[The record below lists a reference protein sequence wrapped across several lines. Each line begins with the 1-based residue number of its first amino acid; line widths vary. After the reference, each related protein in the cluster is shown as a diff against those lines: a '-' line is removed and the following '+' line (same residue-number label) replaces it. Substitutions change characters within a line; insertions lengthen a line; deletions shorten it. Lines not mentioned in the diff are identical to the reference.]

1 MASAALRSGLKIT
14 CKSPVFRRC
23 YSKAV
28 LYDHVIDRRISS
40 PAKILSDSD
49 MWDEYNSLKS
59 YCEGFAANHGYK
71 VDPMTVFA
79 NNEVSLDDIEV
90 YGFDYD
96 YTLACYN
103 DALHHLIYKQA
114 LDNLILKKRFPPGIQ
129 DMPYNP
135 DYPIRG
141 LHFDTKKGV
150 LLKVDAFHHI
160 QLGTVRRGL
169 QAVSNEEV
177 IEMYGGTHIPDEMI
191 VDRSMH
197 GYEKGL
203 RQLMDMF
210 ATAEMCLLVNV
221 IEYLRTRGFDY
232 DPEYLFHDIHNA
244 VKEVHQSGSMHTEV
258 ANNVHEYLQ
267 MDTGIPEL
275 LQRLHDAGKQLFL
288 ITNSEFA
295 FVNSGMSHLIGPD
308 WANLFDIIVTQA
320 RKPQFFSDTT
330 RPFRSIYRKTGTPS
344 WAQVTELKKGK
355 IYVEGNVEQFT
366 KLTNWHGSGVLYF
379 GDHVY
384 SDLVEPCLKN
394 GWRTGG
400 IIPELDD
407 EIEICNSLP
416 FKRAVIWLNALQDL
430 IEAHQVHES
439 ADCKAVVN
447 SWIAEKHQLRMTT
460 KSLFNQQFGS
470 VFRTHHNYSY
480 FTSRLCRF
488 ADIYMACVGN
498 LRNYSLTHT
507 FYPRR
512 TALPHEL
519 SYNFTVQ

>member
-1 MASAALRSGLKIT
+1 MTRNLNS
-14 CKSPVFRRC
+14 
-23 YSKAV
+23 
-28 LYDHVIDRRISS
+28 D
-40 PAKILSDSD
+40 AKIGRSLSGITKTITEGDL
-49 MWDEYNSLKS
+49 WEEYNSLKS
-59 YCEGFAANHGYK
+59 YCEGYAVNHTTK
-71 VDPMTVFA
+71 VSPKTVFA
-79 NNEVSLDDIEV
+79 NNEVSLEDIEV

-103 DALHHLIYKQA
+103 DALHHLIYRQA
-114 LDNLILKKRFPPGIQ
+114 LDNLIQNKKFPPDIR

-141 LHFDTKKGV
+141 LHFDTSKGV

-169 QAVSNEEV
+169 QAVSHEEAQ
-177 IEMYGGTHIPDEMI
+177 EMYGGTHIPDELI

-197 GYEKGL
+197 GYDKGL

-210 ATAEMCLLVNV
+210 AIPEMCLLVNV
-221 IEYLRTRGFDY
+221 IEFLRTREFDY
-232 DPEYLFHDIHNA
+232 DPEYLFYDIHNA
-244 VKEVHQSGSMHTEV
+244 VKEVHESGSMHKEV
-258 ANNVHEYLQ
+258 ANNVQEYLHT
-267 MDTGIPEL
+267 DTGIPEL
-275 LQRLHDAGKQLFL
+275 LHRLHDAGKQLFL
-288 ITNSEFA
+288 ITNSEFT
-295 FVNSGMSHLIGPD
+295 FVNSGMSYLIGPD
-308 WANLFDIIVTQA
+308 WTNLFDVIVTQA

-330 RPFRSIYRKTGTPS
+330 RPFRSVYRKTGTPS
-344 WAQVTELKKGK
+344 WARVTQLQKGK
-355 IYVEGNVEQFT
+355 IYLEGNVEQFT
-366 KLTNWHGSGVLYF
+366 QLTNWNGSGVLYF

-430 IEAHQVHES
+430 IELHQVHQRAE
-439 ADCKAVVN
+439 CQTVVS
-447 SWIAEKHQLRMTT
+447 SWIKERNELRITT

-488 ADIYMACVGN
+488 ADIYMSGVGN
-498 LRNYSLTHT
+498 LLNYSLTHT

-519 SYNFTVQ
+519 SYNLTVP

>member
-1 MASAALRSGLKIT
+1 
-14 CKSPVFRRC
+14 
-23 YSKAV
+23 
-28 LYDHVIDRRISS
+28 
-40 PAKILSDSD
+40 
-49 MWDEYNSLKS
+49 
-59 YCEGFAANHGYK
+59 
-71 VDPMTVFA
+71 
-79 NNEVSLDDIEV
+79 
-90 YGFDYD
+90 
-96 YTLACYN
+96 
-103 DALHHLIYKQA
+103 
-114 LDNLILKKRFPPGIQ
+114 
-129 DMPYNP
+129 
-135 DYPIRG
+135 
-141 LHFDTKKGV
+141 
-150 LLKVDAFHHI
+150 
-160 QLGTVRRGL
+160 
-169 QAVSNEEV
+169 
-177 IEMYGGTHIPDEMI
+177 MYGGTHIPDEMI

-430 IEAHQVHES
+430 IEAHQRAVTWLNALQDLIEAPQRAVTWLNALQDLIEAPQRAVTWLNALQDLIEAHQVHES

-460 KSLFNQQFGS
+460 QSLFNQQFGS